1 MYLCCSS
8 FRLRNHSQFIPEWF
22 FGIMVSMI
30 VEETM
35 GAIGAEQRRK
45 VFRAW
50 CKENHIFSGSVVERA
65 IYYRGKEYPQSYS
78 LTEDEEID
86 QACQYNIQSEYV
98 EWKDIVRDGKIVGMD
113 IWNKYE
119 KTRVRYILPEYRN
132 RGRLRKRLS
141 KGSVGNFVSK
151 MGKYLTLK

>member
-1 MYLCCSS
+1 ME
-8 FRLRNHSQFIPEWF
+8 Q
-22 FGIMVSMI
+22 MI
-30 VEETM
+30 ANESM
-35 GAIGAEQRRK
+35 GAVGSEQRRK

-50 CKENHIFSGSVVERA
+50 CKENHIFGEQVIKQAIFYKGKEHERA
-65 IYYRGKEYPQSYS
+65 VV
-78 LTEDEEID
+78 LTEDESID

-98 EWKDIVRDGKIVGMD
+98 VWRDIVRDGKIVGMD

-132 RGRLRKRLS
+132 RGRLRKRRL